1 MNVCVLV
8 DFLEELF
15 SREVDILTPMRVY
28 SIKIKQ
34 GMR

>member
-15 SREVDILTPMRVY
+15 SREVDILTPMSVY

-34 GMR
+34 GRR